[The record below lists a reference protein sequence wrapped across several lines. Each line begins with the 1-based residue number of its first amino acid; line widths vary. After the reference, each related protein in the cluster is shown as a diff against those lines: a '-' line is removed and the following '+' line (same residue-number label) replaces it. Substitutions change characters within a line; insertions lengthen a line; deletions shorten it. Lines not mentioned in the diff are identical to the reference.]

1 MRCDS
6 GGKLDPMTPAPIST
20 AWGGGGGGE
29 EFRFLS
35 MNASLR
41 AQRGLDKQQLA
52 CQERRMRG
60 PQGQS
65 SLTLR
70 TREEE
75 GPALSNT
82 AAKGPARTCLPPDT
96 PSAFF

>member
-1 MRCDS
+1 M
-6 GGKLDPMTPAPIST
+6 DPLTPAPIST
-20 AWGGGGGGE
+20 AWGGGGE

-35 MNASLR
+35 INASLR

-75 GPALSNT
+75 GPALGNT
-82 AAKGPARTCLPPDT
+82 AAKGPATTCLPPDT

>member
-1 MRCDS
+1 MDR
-6 GGKLDPMTPAPIST
+6 MTPAPIST
-20 AWGGGGGGE
+20 AWGGK

-60 PQGQS
+60 SQGQS

-75 GPALSNT
+75 GPSLGNT
-82 AAKGPARTCLPPDT
+82 TAKGPARTCLPPDT